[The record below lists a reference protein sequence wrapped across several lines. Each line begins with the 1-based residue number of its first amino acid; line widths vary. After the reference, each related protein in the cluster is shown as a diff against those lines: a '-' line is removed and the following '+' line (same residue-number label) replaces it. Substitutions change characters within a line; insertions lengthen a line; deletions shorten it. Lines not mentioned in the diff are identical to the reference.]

1 MKKVI
6 VSLKH
11 TKAGDE
17 YLTLWRGN
25 NSGYTIYLPA
35 AGKYESIEPGYHDSE
50 SSLPVEWAK
59 AVDCSVT
66 NNEFNIIIP
75 NDSYT
80 REVLGLKIENNK
92 LVRA

>member
-11 TKAGDE
+11 TKARDE

-50 SSLPVEWAK
+50 SSLPV
-59 AVDCSVT
+59 
-66 NNEFNIIIP
+66 
-75 NDSYT
+75 
-80 REVLGLKIENNK
+80 
-92 LVRA
+92 